1 MFKDHAGERNRTVPA
16 GAYDVEERIEKYEER
31 RHEDDDGTVHYNTI
45 YRYRYYYKIN
55 RWCNANVLCA
65 SGCDKNPHEPEC
77 DLHTY
82 IQDPQLGD
90 KIRNGGHS
98 EEYTVTGEIDG
109 KIKTL
114 TLTKSQWSDLQDNAT
129 IYYKR
134 RPLSSEI
141 KDMRIGE

>member
-1 MFKDHAGERNRTVPA
+1 MPS
-16 GAYDVEERIEKYEER
+16 
-31 RHEDDDGTVHYNTI
+31 NT
-45 YRYRYYYKIN
+45 
-55 RWCNANVLCA
+55 LCA
-65 SGCDKNPHEPEC
+65 SGYDKNPHEPEC
-77 DLHTY
+77 DLPIY

-90 KIRNGGHS
+90 KIRNGGHG

-114 TLTKSQWSDLQDNAT
+114 TLKKSQWSDLQDNAT

-141 KDMRIGE
+141 KDMQIGE